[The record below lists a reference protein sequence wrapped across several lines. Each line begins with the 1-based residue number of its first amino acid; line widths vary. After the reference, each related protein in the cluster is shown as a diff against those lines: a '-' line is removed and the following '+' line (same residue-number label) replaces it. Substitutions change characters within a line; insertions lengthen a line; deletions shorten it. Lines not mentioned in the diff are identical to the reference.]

1 MSAKQIDVFNK
12 LSATFAPETVKK
24 WEAMAVAWDANPK
37 ALNPYKKPSS
47 GK

>member
-24 WEAMAVAWDANPK
+24 WEAMAMAWNANPK
-37 ALNPYKKPSS
+37 APNPYKEPSS